1 MLNLALA
8 KSGFAHPCDG
18 DVRAQGRN
26 LNRGVDRHLAISEQV
41 WREFQFHPHV
51 LELKLR
57 AGQQA
62 GSPTRRSAA
71 QRGQE
76 TARGVR
82 NALANAELG
91 GLAIRAADLWV
102 LENMS
107 TGVVQYRVSNST
119 GQHGGEEFRQST
131 RPRQGAQ
138 SRCSSG

>member
-8 KSGFAHPCDG
+8 ESGFAHTGDG
-18 DVRAQGRN
+18 DRRAQGRN
-26 LNRGVDRHLAISEQV
+26 FDIGVDRHLAISEQV
-41 WREFQFHPHV
+41 WREFQFHAHV
-51 LELKLR
+51 LELKLS

-91 GLAIRAADLWV
+91 GLAIRDAHLWV

-107 TGVVQYRVSNST
+107 AGVVQYRVSNST
-119 GQHGGEEFRQST
+119 GHHEGEVI
-131 RPRQGAQ
+131 GAQ
-138 SRCSSG
+138 VKSG